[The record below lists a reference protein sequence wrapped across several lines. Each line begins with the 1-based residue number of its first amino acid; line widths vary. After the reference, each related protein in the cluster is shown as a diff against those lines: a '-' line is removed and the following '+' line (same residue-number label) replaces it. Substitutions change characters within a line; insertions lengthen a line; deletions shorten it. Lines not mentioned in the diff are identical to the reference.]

1 MLQLTNSLQC
11 GPQEIREIQLTNTV
25 LVPRD
30 IPAWPWGAG
39 GNCTAAPGAAD
50 TAWRGGRAA
59 GAGGREA
66 VSGTWTAAGPA
77 SSCSPGCRRAAPGR
91 STASPAPG
99 LGWATVDCSW
109 RRWSWHASGSRD
121 CEQAQNCSS
130 VTRKAVWWRI
140 SQLCTLQQWFVLLNQ
155 LTQKIHESLWKE
167 PIPQKHWLSL
177 IQIQYSNYLRV
188 DSWQSLNIIFIM
200 CIGISILFLVK
211 YRQKK

>member
-1 MLQLTNSLQC
+1 MFYQAATNQLLEPQLGHHSLQC
-11 GPQEIREIQLTNTV
+11 RPQELREIQLTKTV
-25 LVPRD
+25 PVPRD
-30 IPAWPWGAG
+30 VPAWPWGAG

-66 VSGTWTAAGPA
+66 ASGTWTAAGLA

-121 CEQAQNCSS
+121 CGQAQNCSS
-130 VTRKAVWWRI
+130 VMRKAVWWRI
-140 SQLCTLQQWFVLLNQ
+140 NFAHFNSDSFYSTNSLRRFMNGFDKSRSPNNINSALSKF
-155 LTQKIHESLWKE
+155 LTPTICELIHDNL
-167 PIPQKHWLSL
+167 
-177 IQIQYSNYLRV
+177 
-188 DSWQSLNIIFIM
+188 
-200 CIGISILFLVK
+200 
-211 YRQKK
+211 